1 MKKIVISALMLLAVC
16 LSANEN
22 LSGTGSQNTYSCS
35 GTMVV
40 HSLPNLSGK
49 WCSGGQ
55 SGTFTTD
62 ANGTAVINSLCPGNY
77 SICVIGSSGQIYHAD
92 HIFSGNF
99 YDLYV
104 SGGAGDSNCPCGL

>member
-16 LSANEN
+16 LLANEN
-22 LSGTGSQNTYSCS
+22 LPEAGLQNTSCS

-40 HSLPNLSGK
+40 HALPNLSGK

-77 SICVIGSSGQIYHAD
+77 SICVTGSSGQVYHAD

-104 SGGAGDSNCPCGL
+104 PGGGDSSCPCGL